1 MRATAP
7 LGSSLADSF
16 AAMRPQAPRMDRV
29 TAAIVPCET
38 AVQKFL
44 VWTMS
49 LSKLNDVTG
58 LVSRG
63 QTFLGSNLDAPGA
76 GAVTAKSCARGGL
89 GP

>member
-1 MRATAP
+1 
-7 LGSSLADSF
+7 
-16 AAMRPQAPRMDRV
+16 
-29 TAAIVPCET
+29 
-38 AVQKFL
+38 

-63 QTFLGSNLDAPGA
+63 QTFLGSSLDAPGV

-89 GP
+89 GR